1 MNLQERLRSELSDTA
16 LEDAAWPAFLM
27 RFASHL
33 GATEVAMGGAQPG
46 GVHEMIA
53 PHTDPGF
60 TGLYHET
67 YHQQNSLMHAVLR
80 QQAGTVTQTE
90 ELPEFAQFSRS
101 DLYNLWCVP
110 QSFNHGVALSLG
122 SSTGWVGAL
131 VVNTRA
137 PATSTQIETLRAFA
151 PDLQKAVE
159 QWRVLKQ
166 LRQANRLTLDTLDIA
181 GLGALFL
188 DRTGHVLDLNGQ
200 AHDMLADG
208 RLQMRDGQLRGP
220 EPQSDNALA
229 QLITRCLL
237 TPDLGGGR
245 VQLAGPDGPLSVQC
259 APVPGNL
266 AFPTPQRPV
275 AIVLVTDPKGKLRLR
290 ISALSRLYGLTRAEA
305 ELALAVV
312 ETGSRKAAAE
322 LRGVSDT
329 TARSQLTSI
338 FDKTGVRRQTELVRL
353 LLDDH

>member
-1 MNLQERLRSELSDTA
+1 MNLHENLGADLRATA
-16 LEDAAWPAFLM
+16 ADDAAWPVFLT

-33 GATEVAMGGAQPG
+33 GATEVALGGAQPG
-46 GVHEMIA
+46 GEHQMMA

-60 TGLYHET
+60 VGVYHET
-67 YHQQNSLMHAVLR
+67 YHQQNALMRAVL
-80 QQAGTVTQTE
+80 QQQSGTVTQTE
-90 ELPEFAQFSRS
+90 ELPEFEPFARS

-110 QSFNHGVALSLG
+110 QQFNHGVALSVG

-137 PATSTQIETLRAFA
+137 PATTTQIETLRALA

-159 QWRVLKQ
+159 QWRVLAQ
-166 LRQANRLTLDTLDIA
+166 LRQSNRLTLNTLDIA

-188 DRTGHVLDLNGQ
+188 DRTGRVLDLNGTAQ
-200 AHDMLADG
+200 SMLADG
-208 RLQMRDGQLRGP
+208 RLQMREGQLRGY
-220 EPQSDNALA
+220 EPHGDQALT

-237 TPDLGGGR
+237 NPDTGGGR
-245 VQLAGPDGPLSVQC
+245 VQMAGPHGSLGVQC
-259 APVPGNL
+259 APVPGDL
-266 AFPTPQRPV
+266 AYPVPQRPSL
-275 AIVLVTDPKGKLRLR
+275 IVLVTDPQGKLRVRIAALR
-290 ISALSRLYGLTRAEA
+290 RLYGLTRAEA

-312 ETGSRKAAAE
+312 QTGSRKAAAE
-322 LRGVSDT
+322 ARGVTDT